1 MVSTMSRK
9 RVHQTYEITA
19 TATDLIH
26 RVGRLLRHQT
36 AAYFRRQGIDVS
48 PEQWRLLLQ
57 LAEHH
62 PQSQGQLADP
72 VLNDYP
78 NITRLID
85 GLERRELVIRKPDPQ
100 DRRSVL
106 VDLTET
112 GKSLIDQWLPDV
124 IEEKAKCYDGL
135 TERDV
140 AALRR
145 ILAAMENNILKE
157 YA

>member
-1 MVSTMSRK
+1 MRK
-9 RVHQTYEITA
+9 KRIYQTYEVTA
-19 TATDLIH
+19 TAADLIQ
-26 RVGRLLRHQT
+26 RLGRLMRHHA
-36 AAYFRRQGIDVS
+36 AAYFRRQGLDVS

-57 LAEHH
+57 LAEHQ

-85 GLERRELVIRKPDPQ
+85 GLERRGLVEREPDPG

-106 VDLTET
+106 VSLTET
-112 GKSLIDQWLPDV
+112 GKSLLDQWLPDV

-140 AALRR
+140 AALQR
-145 ILAAMENNILKE
+145 ILATMENNILKE

>member
-1 MVSTMSRK
+1 MSKK
-9 RVHQTYEITA
+9 RIHQTYTVTETA
-19 TATDLIH
+19 SDMIQ
-26 RVGRLLRHQT
+26 RVSRLMRHQ
-36 AAYFRRQGIDVS
+36 ASAHFRRQGIDVS

-57 LAEHH
+57 LAEHQ

-85 GLERRELVIRKPDPQ
+85 GLERRGLVARESDPR

-106 VDLTET
+106 VSLTEA
-112 GKSLIDQWLPDV
+112 GKSLLDQWLPDV
-124 IEEKAKCYDGL
+124 IEEKAKCFDGL

-145 ILAAMENNILKE
+145 ILATMENNILKE
-157 YA
+157 YT